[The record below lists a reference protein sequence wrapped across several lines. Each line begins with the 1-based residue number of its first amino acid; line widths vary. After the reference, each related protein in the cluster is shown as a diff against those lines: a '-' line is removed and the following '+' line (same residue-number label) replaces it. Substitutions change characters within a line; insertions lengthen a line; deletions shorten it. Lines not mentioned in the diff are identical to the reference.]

1 MRWLI
6 GILINAVLFIAFAG
20 YFEGFHVSS
29 FGAAVAA
36 SLVLS
41 ILNVLVRPLLILLT
55 LPITLL
61 TLGFFLLVINAI
73 TLSMTDAIM
82 GSNFEI
88 DGFGLTFLITLI
100 MVLVNLIIQKT
111 ILNPDRN
118 K

>member
-6 GILINAVLFIAFAG
+6 GILINAVLFITFAG

-36 SLVLS
+36 SLILS
-41 ILNVLVRPLLILLT
+41 ILNILVRPLLILLT

-61 TLGFFLLVINAI
+61 TLGLFLLVINAI
-73 TLSMTDAIM
+73 TLSMTDAFM
-82 GSNFEI
+82 GSKFEI
-88 DGFGLTFLITLI
+88 DGFGLTLLIAII
-100 MVLVNLIIQKT
+100 MALVNMIIQKT
-111 ILNPDRN
+111 ILDSDRR

>member
-29 FGAAVAA
+29 FGAAVVA

-41 ILNVLVRPLLILLT
+41 ILNILVRPLLILLT

-61 TLGFFLLVINAI
+61 TLGLFLLVINAI

-82 GSNFEI
+82 GSKFEI
-88 DGFGLTFLITLI
+88 DGFGFTILIAVI
-100 MVLVNLIIQKT
+100 MAIINMIIQKT
-111 ILNPDRN
+111 ILDSDRS